1 MADITEIIEESA
13 VQLEIV
19 ESGGGQIEIVDNGS
33 TQIEIIETTLDSNDL
48 DIATQTNTLVV
59 ENTTDS
65 TNIDILVDSLTTV
78 EAINTTN
85 VIEITENQVVFQT
98 GSIFNQFFNSE
109 SVSSS
114 ISASHAT
121 FAQRTATASHVDGLN
136 DLITTVAGNVTTF
149 QTQSNSNSSSLSNLI
164 IKDFSNDVTV
174 NINNGTLELVFG
186 SPSLP
191 TISDISINNFNT
203 NRFNLITNSYT
214 LTPQFDLN
222 GTTFIKG
229 MLSSST
235 TGITTFNE
243 NDSIIISPDNFP
255 TYAVGNHTFT
265 INIITQLADNS
276 QLTISTN
283 KTLTLN
289 KINPSD
295 PTITNVVYSIRSD
308 AYRDEQDEIE
318 EGALGEITWT
328 LTSGLA
334 NGSNGWVES
343 TPPYNPHNTTLS
355 VSLLNT
361 VSTGN
366 IEQYWNSSDNNN
378 IKEFYTGS
386 ISRTWK
392 RVRSLRFASSPLEE
406 YSLTQL
412 QTLTN
417 WPGTLSSGGGTIKYG
432 FNTKNEITSQ
442 IISFTP
448 PISGE
453 YLYIIYDNLLGP
465 LTKIINQD
473 SNQDEFSAFTESI
486 IGNYKIYRTNTQK
499 NISLTYKVEF

>member
-243 NDSIIISPDNFP
+243 ND
-255 TYAVGNHTFT
+255 
-265 INIITQLADNS
+265 
-276 QLTISTN
+276 
-283 KTLTLN
+283 
-289 KINPSD
+289 
-295 PTITNVVYSIRSD
+295 
-308 AYRDEQDEIE
+308 
-318 EGALGEITWT
+318 
-328 LTSGLA
+328 
-334 NGSNGWVES
+334 
-343 TPPYNPHNTTLS
+343 
-355 VSLLNT
+355 
-361 VSTGN
+361 
-366 IEQYWNSSDNNN
+366 
-378 IKEFYTGS
+378 
-386 ISRTWK
+386 
-392 RVRSLRFASSPLEE
+392 
-406 YSLTQL
+406 
-412 QTLTN
+412 
-417 WPGTLSSGGGTIKYG
+417 
-432 FNTKNEITSQ
+432 
-442 IISFTP
+442 
-448 PISGE
+448 
-453 YLYIIYDNLLGP
+453 
-465 LTKIINQD
+465 
-473 SNQDEFSAFTESI
+473 
-486 IGNYKIYRTNTQK
+486 
-499 NISLTYKVEF
+499 